1 MSLTSQKWIEIL
13 FLNQLQTFILAFV
26 TIETQTNCILSNE
39 IQTRIYL
46 NPISRTSEYLA
57 ESIENNSV
65 LPGD

>member
-46 NPISRTSEYLA
+46 NPISRTYEYLA